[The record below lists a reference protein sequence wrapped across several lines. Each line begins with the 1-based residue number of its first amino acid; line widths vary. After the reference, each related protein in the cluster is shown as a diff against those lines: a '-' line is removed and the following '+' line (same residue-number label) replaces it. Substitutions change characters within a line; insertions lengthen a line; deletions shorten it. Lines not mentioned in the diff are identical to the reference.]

1 MAIRRIIVLEDD
13 IDGSAAEETVRF
25 AIDGNSYEIDLNS
38 AHAEELRATINRYAS
53 AGRRTA
59 GRTGKTRRPTSGRS
73 RSAQIRAWAQAQGL
87 SVNSR
92 GAINRE
98 ITAKYE
104 AAH

>member
-1 MAIRRIIVLEDD
+1 MIVLEDD

-38 AHAEELRATINRYAS
+38 AHAEELRATVSRYAS

-59 GRTGKTRRPTSGRS
+59 GPAGKTRRPPSGKS
-73 RSAQIRAWAQAQGL
+73 RTGKIRAWAEAQGL

-98 ITAKYE
+98 ITAKYD

>member
-38 AHAEELRATINRYAS
+38 AHAEELRATLKPYAS

-59 GRTGKTRRPTSGRS
+59 GRAGKTRRQSSGKS
-73 RSAQIRAWAQAQGL
+73 RSAQIRAWAQVQGL

-98 ITAKYE
+98 IIAQYE

>member
-1 MAIRRIIVLEDD
+1 
-13 IDGSAAEETVRF
+13 VRF

-38 AHAEELRATINRYAS
+38 AHAEELRAALSPYLS

-59 GRTGKTRRPTSGRS
+59 VQAGRNRRPNSGRS
-73 RSAQIRAWAQAQGL
+73 RSTQIRAWAQAQGL

-92 GAINRE
+92 GTINRE
-98 ITAKYE
+98 ITAKYD

>member
-25 AIDGNSYEIDLNS
+25 AIDGNSYEIDLHA
-38 AHAEELRATINRYAS
+38 AHAEELRATLNRYTS

-59 GRTGKTRRPTSGRS
+59 GRAGKPRKSTFGRS

-98 ITAKYE
+98 ITAKYD